1 MKDVRPFAQH
11 TDMKEFSAL
20 HNEDVFN
27 EQMKSFLDQDRRE
40 KKLQRQRYR
49 EIQRSMNKTSY
60 MQPLKTNCCID
71 TNRTSFSSK

>member
-40 KKLQRQRYR
+40 KKLQR
-49 EIQRSMNKTSY
+49 
-60 MQPLKTNCCID
+60 
-71 TNRTSFSSK
+71 